1 MGIGSSIGGSLFGG
15 GKAAQPQAM
24 KEAQLQPY
32 SYTSLIGNTS
42 GTKGEDGA
50 YNFSTA
56 LTPQLQSL
64 YAQGQQQAEPFLSQ
78 YLSEL
83 QSPVSRFDYQ
93 YGDPRQREQEIF
105 NQQAALLQP
114 AFNQQNINTRDTM
127 FGTGRM
133 GLSLAG
139 GGLGAGAG
147 TGLVNPDMYATN
159 LAQSR
164 ALAELAPEARR
175 LREAEQ
181 QAEFKRQESRYI
193 LGSGADQQ
201 RLENLLGGYGASYG
215 TLKDVFGLEQEL
227 LGNRAKLEQMR
238 SDAMIGS
245 AQAGR
250 NLFAPSSSGGGGF
263 LGSLFSSAGSSLGD
277 IAGDYAK
284 GFFTKPDLSPEG
296 IAGMAVQSQTGYNP
310 NSGGSSWSFDSMF
323 PSN

>member
-1 MGIGSSIGGSLFGG
+1 MGLGSITKSLTGG

-42 GTKGEDGA
+42 GEKGKDGA
-50 YNFSTA
+50 YNFSTE

-64 YAQGQQQAEPFLSQ
+64 YAQGQRQAEPFLSQ

-114 AFNQQNINTRDTM
+114 AFNQQNINARDTM

-139 GGLGAGAG
+139 GAVGAGAG
-147 TGLVNPDMYATN
+147 TGLMNPDMYANN

-175 LREAEQ
+175 LREQEQ
-181 QAEFKRQESRYI
+181 QAEFKRQESRFI

-227 LGNRAKLEQMR
+227 LGNRARLEQIR

-250 NLFAPSSSGGGGF
+250 NLFAPSSSGGGF
-263 LGSLFSSAGSSLGD
+263 LGSLFSSAGAGIGD
-277 IAGDYAK
+277 LAGDYVK
-284 GFFTKPDLSPEG
+284 DFFKKPDLSLEG
-296 IAGMAVQSQTGYNP
+296 LAGSALQSQTGYNP
-310 NSGGSSWSFDSMF
+310 NSFMSNPYDGG
-323 PSN
+323 NL

>member
-1 MGIGSSIGGSLFGG
+1 MGGVVKSVTGALGG
-15 GKAAQPQAM
+15 GKVPQPKALAGAQF
-24 KEAQLQPY
+24 QPY
-32 SYTSLIGNTS
+32 SYTSLVGNTS
-42 GTKGEDGA
+42 GTKEEDGG
-50 YNFSTA
+50 YNFSA
-56 LTPQLQSL
+56 ELTPQLQSL
-64 YAQGQQQAEPFLSQ
+64 YEQGQQQAEPFLSQ

-215 TLKDVFGLEQEL
+215 TLRDVFGLEQEL
-227 LGNRAKLEQMR
+227 LGNRAKLEQVR
-238 SDAMIGS
+238 SDAMVGS

-250 NLFAPSSSGGGGF
+250 NLYQPSSSGGGF
-263 LGSLFSSAGSSLGD
+263 LGSLFGSAGSSLGD

-284 GFFTKPDLSPEG
+284 GFFTKPDLSLQG
-296 IAGMAVQSQTGYNP
+296 LAGYAVQSQTGYNP
-310 NSGGSSWSFDSMF
+310 NSFMSNPYEGG
-323 PSN
+323 NL